1 MEKKDLKMEKEG
13 NCGDEG
19 DQIFGV
25 HVTKKRI
32 GGTDQRE
39 DKKSSSSDGSDVGH
53 RKKKIW

>member
-13 NCGDEG
+13 NCGDER

-32 GGTDQRE
+32 GGTDQRK
-39 DKKSSSSDGSDVGH
+39 DKKSSSSGSDVGH
-53 RKKKIW
+53 REKKIW

>member
-1 MEKKDLKMEKEG
+1 MEKEG

-53 RKKKIW
+53 REKKIW